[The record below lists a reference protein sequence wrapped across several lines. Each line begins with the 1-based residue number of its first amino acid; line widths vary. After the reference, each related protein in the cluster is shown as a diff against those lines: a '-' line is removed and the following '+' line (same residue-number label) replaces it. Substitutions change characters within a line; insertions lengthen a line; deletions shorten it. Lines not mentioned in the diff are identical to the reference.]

1 MKLLHLLFITGLLSV
16 LSACSTFSPSAEDAL
31 APQAINWKAQQQRL
45 KAIAQWTA
53 QGRIA
58 VQTETNGGQADFHWS
73 QQDEDH
79 YAIRL
84 QAPLGAGTTWIESN
98 QQGVSLRTSSGDS
111 LYARDVDRLMRRV
124 NGWPLPVSGLRYWVL
139 GLPSA
144 DRTYQVS
151 QWNEHGLPQV
161 MLQDGWRIEFRD
173 YTYESGLLLPH
184 KLFIRRL
191 DQEISVRL
199 IIRQWQLAGATD
211 V

>member
-1 MKLLHLLFITGLLSV
+1 MKLLHLILITGLLSA
-16 LSACSTFSPSAEDAL
+16 LSACSVFTPAADDAL
-31 APQAINWKAQQQRL
+31 APQGINWKAQQQRL
-45 KAIAQWTA
+45 KNIAQWTA

-58 VQTETNGGQADFHWS
+58 VQTETDGGQADFHWS
-73 QQDEDH
+73 QQDVQH

-84 QAPLGAGTTWIESN
+84 QAPLGAGTTWIDSN
-98 QQGVSLRTSSGDS
+98 GQGVSLRTSSGDS

-139 GLPSA
+139 GLPAA
-144 DRTYQVS
+144 DRPYQVT
-151 QWNEHGLPQV
+151 QWNEHGLPEV
-161 MLQDGWRIEFRD
+161 MQQDGWRIEFRD
-173 YTYESGLLLPH
+173 YAYESSLLLPH

-199 IIRQWQLAGATD
+199 IIRQWQLSGAAD

>member
-1 MKLLHLLFITGLLSV
+1 MKLLHLLLITGLLSA
-16 LSACSTFSPSAEDAL
+16 LSACSTFSPVDAL
-31 APQAINWKAQQQRL
+31 SPQSINWQAQQQRL
-45 KAIAQWTA
+45 KNIPQWAA

-58 VQTETNGGQADFHWS
+58 VQTENNGGQADFSWV
-73 QQDEDH
+73 QQDEQH

-84 QAPLGAGTTWIESN
+84 QAPLGAGTTWIDSN
-98 QQGVSLRTSSGDS
+98 EQGVSLRTSSGDN
-111 LYARDVDRLMRRV
+111 LYARDVDRLMSRV

-144 DRTYQVS
+144 GRSYQVM
-151 QWNEHGLPQV
+151 QWNEHGLPEV
-161 MLQDGWRIEFRD
+161 MQQDGWRIEFRS
-173 YTYESGLLLPH
+173 YAYEDELLLPH

-199 IIRQWQLAGATD
+199 IIRQWQLPGGTD

>member
-1 MKLLHLLFITGLLSV
+1 MKLLHLIYITGLLSA
-16 LSACSTFSPSAEDAL
+16 LSACSVFSPAEDDAL

-45 KAIAQWTA
+45 KTVAQWTA

-58 VQTETNGGQADFHWS
+58 VQTETNGGQADFSWS
-73 QQDEDH
+73 QQDAQH

-84 QAPLGAGTTWIESN
+84 QAPLGAGTTWIDSN
-98 QQGVSLRTSSGDS
+98 GKGVSLRTSSGDS

-144 DRTYQVS
+144 DSSYEVT
-151 QWNEHGLPQV
+151 QWNEHGLPEV
-161 MLQDGWRIEFRD
+161 MQQDGWRIEFRN
-173 YTYESGLLLPH
+173 YAYESKLLLPH

-191 DQEISVRL
+191 DQEINVRL
-199 IIRQWQLAGATD
+199 IIRQWQLSGVAD